1 MSADTGG
8 GRAVVELPYGERRTI
23 SAEVPAGRIAFTGEM
38 ERLPGLED
46 FAATLRARLR
56 APIGT
61 PPLAELAAGKQKVVV
76 LVEDATRTTPVH
88 LILPV
93 LFDELNAAGVSD
105 DHIEILTAPG
115 THRVMTDDEVLAKCG
130 AEALRRVR
138 LSQHDFNDEDQ
149 LVDLGAISAGD
160 GYTIPVQVNR
170 TAMDADLLIVLG
182 NIIPHCGAGYSG
194 GAKIVQPGVC
204 GFATTAAT
212 HVTATVLDEIPLGEV
227 DTPCRR
233 GMEEVARTV
242 GLAFIVNVVL
252 DPHHHVVEIVAGDCV
267 DAHRAGVE
275 VSRRAW
281 GVPVPEPA
289 DIVLV
294 SSYPADIDWWQGEK
308 GLIAGYFAV
317 KEGGVIVFCT
327 PCPEGLEHNHPRL
340 RFWLRQSFAEGIA
353 MVKAADPSD
362 RGTDLVAADL
372 GVDNAKIRE
381 KATILLVSDGLADD
395 DVELLG
401 YERHVD
407 LQAAVDRALQLKPGG
422 TIGLLPYGGDCL
434 PVVG

>member
-1 MSADTGG
+1 MSVEERT
-8 GRAVVELPYGERRTI
+8 VVEIPFGEGRTI
-23 SAEVPAGRIAFTGEM
+23 AAEVPADLVTFTGEM
-38 ERLPGLED
+38 EELPEIED
-46 FAATLRARLR
+46 FAAALRARL
-56 APIGT
+56 AQPIGT
-61 PPLAELAAGKQKVVV
+61 PPLRELAAGKQKVVV

-88 LILPV
+88 RILPV
-93 LFDELNAAGVSD
+93 LFDELNAAGVAD
-105 DHIEILTAPG
+105 EHMEILTAPG
-115 THRVMTDDEVLAKCG
+115 THRIMTDEEIRAKVGDEAYG
-130 AEALRRVR
+130 RVR
-138 LSQHDFNDEDQ
+138 ISQHDFREADR
-149 LVDLGAISAGD
+149 LVDLGAISAGE

-170 TAMDADLLIVLG
+170 TAMDADLLIGLG

-212 HVTATVLDEIPLGEV
+212 HVTATVLPEIPLGEV

-242 GLAFIVNVVL
+242 GLGFIVNVVQ
-252 DPHHHVVEIVAGDCV
+252 DPHHRIVEIVAGDLL

-289 DIVLV
+289 DIVIA

-308 GLIAGYFAV
+308 GLIAAYFAV
-317 KEGGVIVFCT
+317 KQGGVIVFCT

-340 RFWLRQSFAEGIA
+340 RFWLQQTFAAGIEL
-353 MVKAADPSD
+353 VKAADPSD
-362 RGTDLVAADL
+362 RDVDLIAADL

-395 DVELLG
+395 DVALLG
-401 YERHVD
+401 YERQPD
-407 LQAAVDRALQLKPGG
+407 LQAAVDRALELRPGG
-422 TIGLLPYGGDCL
+422 TVGVLPYGGDCL

>member
-1 MSADTGG
+1 MSEGERT
-8 GRAVVELPYGERRTI
+8 RVELPYGETSI
-23 SAEVPAGRIAFTGEM
+23 AAEVPADRIVFAGEM
-38 ERLPGLED
+38 ETLPEIAD
-46 FAATLRARLR
+46 FAATLRARLA

-61 PPLAELAAGKQKVVV
+61 PPLHDLAAGKQKVVV
-76 LVEDATRTTPVH
+76 LVEDATRTTPVAR
-88 LILPV
+88 ILPV
-93 LFDELNAAGVSD
+93 LFDALNEAGVSD
-105 DHIEILTAPG
+105 EHIEILTAPG
-115 THRVMTDDEVLAKCG
+115 THRVMTDEEIRAKVGDEACG
-130 AEALRRVR
+130 RVR
-138 LSQHDFNDEDQ
+138 ISQHDYRVAES
-149 LVDLGAISAGD
+149 LVDLGEIGAGD
-160 GYTIPVQVNR
+160 YTIPVQVNR
-170 TAMDADLLIVLG
+170 TAMDADLLIGLG

-212 HVTATVLDEIPLGEV
+212 HVTATLLPEIPLGWV
-227 DTPCRR
+227 DSPCRR

-242 GLAFIVNVVL
+242 GLAFIINVVQ
-252 DPHHHVVEIVAGDCV
+252 DPHHRVVEIVAGDLL

-289 DIVLV
+289 DIVIV

-308 GLIAGYFAV
+308 GLIAAYFAV
-317 KEGGVIVFCT
+317 KKGGVIVFCT

-340 RFWLRQSFAEGIA
+340 RDWLKTSFAEGIEL
-353 MVKAADPSD
+353 VKAADPSD
-362 RGTDLVAADL
+362 PEADLIAADL

-381 KATILLVSDGLADD
+381 KASILLVSDGLADD
-395 DVELLG
+395 DIALLG
-401 YERHVD
+401 YERHPD
-407 LQAAVDRALQLKPGG
+407 LQAAVDRALEMVPDG